1 MGLVEL
7 SHNMEA
13 KGSFSYCSVIMIITL
28 RVTGQVVSVQSS
40 SWSIIHNSLFI
51 PIRDRGYP
59 QNSTGFVWKFSA
71 LPSL

>member
-1 MGLVEL
+1 MGLVDL

-13 KGSFSYCSVIMIITL
+13 KGSFYCSMIMIITL

-51 PIRDRGYP
+51 PIKDRGYP
-59 QNSTGFVWKFSA
+59 QTSTGFVWKLSA